1 METEP
6 SAAHPRRTHR
16 SGSMREEL
24 CTAPQFLCGVWP
36 VLLEPLPL
44 GEPVELFRDLLPL
57 APQVEVLQFQAV
69 G

>member
-1 METEP
+1 MW
-6 SAAHPRRTHR
+6 S
-16 SGSMREEL
+16 
-24 CTAPQFLCGVWP
+24 VWP

-44 GEPVELFRDLLPL
+44 GEAIELFLDLLPL